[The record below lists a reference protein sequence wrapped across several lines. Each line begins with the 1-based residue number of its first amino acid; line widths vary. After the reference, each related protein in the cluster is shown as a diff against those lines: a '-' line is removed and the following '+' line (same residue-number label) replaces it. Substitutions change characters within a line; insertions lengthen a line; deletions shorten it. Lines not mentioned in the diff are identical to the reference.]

1 MCPRALPTAGGAHPT
16 GGAAPSPRP
25 AQRLRQ
31 RRAHR
36 HREEKPRRARPLAAL
51 AAKSGWVLSNP
62 TLKQGKMVEAS
73 AATADAHETGQVAG
87 KGALGRQQGSLPPF
101 TTGQRAAPT
110 SSPEFSQGS
119 APRNTGCAASKSKI
133 CRLADETSS
142 ERSLGSTISQND
154 PDAGSRHNGLQHVT
168 SVPGENHAG
177 DAGAF
182 AWCLCSQQTGRGR
195 CGSKTPHAAPG
206 WPGARTPTQ
215 NAVGASTP
223 AVVCHL
229 KPHLHVSQDMLRATL
244 ASTTS
249 FTGNAR
255 RAYQTQDTPHHVTG
269 VIF

>member
-36 HREEKPRRARPLAAL
+36 HWEEKPRRAHPLAAL

-62 TLKQGKMVEAS
+62 TLTQEKMVEAS

-168 SVPGENHAG
+168 SAPGENHAG
-177 DAGAF
+177 VAHGTPAPSLGASVLSRLGEAGA
-182 AWCLCSQQTGRGR
+182 AAKHPTRPLAGRGL
-195 CGSKTPHAAPG
+195 GHPP
-206 WPGARTPTQ
+206 RTQ
-215 NAVGASTP
+215 SG
-223 AVVCHL
+223 
-229 KPHLHVSQDMLRATL
+229 LRRL
-244 ASTTS
+244 PW
-249 FTGNAR
+249 F
-255 RAYQTQDTPHHVTG
+255 
-269 VIF
+269 VI